1 MKVNSTPLENE
12 DIALAHHLMARL
24 IDVERLADPAIRHWL
39 LPSSD
44 FSGDLLLASRTPGGT
59 LHLLLADGTGRGL
72 SAPLNAM
79 PIAPPF
85 YRMTEKGFGIE
96 AIARELNAKVHQFL
110 PVNRFIA
117 ATLASVDFRS
127 RTVQIWNG
135 GTPSPCLID
144 FDGHT
149 ACIFNKT
156 HMALGI
162 LEDAEFDATTE
173 THVFSARPQLLLYSD
188 GLLKA
193 ERADG
198 EPFGHERLMAVLS
211 DALPRTRYD
220 NLVAALT
227 RHVGE
232 VSVRDDASF
241 ALIDCARRN
250 WEVAAEVAVL
260 HLPIPARD
268 VPGAWRF
275 FLRLSAKEIRSI
287 DIVPVLLGLT
297 AQLEGLG
304 ADTDR
309 LFVVLSEM
317 YNNAVDHGLLQL
329 DSRLKLAEN
338 GIETWITERERA
350 LSQLLT
356 GEIQFDLERFVETD
370 HSWLRVACRDSGPGF
385 DLTQMAGEAITTE
398 DSTAA
403 PLPFGRGMLLLR
415 SLCTNFQH
423 NEAGNVAIAV
433 MPLSEAK

>member
-1 MKVNSTPLENE
+1 MNNPSPEHD

-24 IDVERLADPAIRHWL
+24 IDAERLNDPAIRHWL

-44 FSGDLLLASRTPGGT
+44 LSGDLLLAARTPGGT

-79 PIAPPF
+79 PVAPPF

-135 GTPSPCLID
+135 GNPPPCLID

-162 LEDAEFDATTE
+162 LEEAEFNATTE
-173 THVFSARPQLLLYSD
+173 THVFSARPQLILYSD

-193 ERADG
+193 ERVDG
-198 EPFGHERLMAVLS
+198 EPFGQERLIAALS

-220 NLVAALT
+220 TLVAALT
-227 RHVGE
+227 RHVEGT
-232 VSVRDDASF
+232 SIRDDASF

-250 WEVAAEVAVL
+250 WEMAVEVAVP

-275 FLRLSAKEIRSI
+275 FLRLSAKEIRTI

-317 YNNAVDHGLLQL
+317 YNNAVDHGLLRL
-329 DSRLKLAEN
+329 DSHLKLAEN
-338 GIETWITERERA
+338 GIETWITEREQA
-350 LSQLLT
+350 LSQLMT

-370 HSWLRVACRDSGPGF
+370 RSWLRIACRDSGPGF
-385 DLTQMAGEAITTE
+385 DPALLVGEAASTE
-398 DSTAA
+398 DLTAA
-403 PLPFGRGMLLLR
+403 PPGPLPFGRGMLLLR

-423 NEAGNVAIAV
+423 NEAGNVA
-433 MPLSEAK
+433 